1 MKTPTIEAAFASGV
15 QNAKNRSD
23 KNDAMA
29 LRAVTRKDT
38 TPTDRAYWSGYLC
51 AIGDLSNF

>member
-1 MKTPTIEAAFASGV
+1 MKTTTIESAFAAGA

-23 KNDAMA
+23 KNDAIA
-29 LRAVTRKDT
+29 IDAVSRKST
-38 TPTDRAYWSGYLC
+38 TPVKRAYWTGYLC